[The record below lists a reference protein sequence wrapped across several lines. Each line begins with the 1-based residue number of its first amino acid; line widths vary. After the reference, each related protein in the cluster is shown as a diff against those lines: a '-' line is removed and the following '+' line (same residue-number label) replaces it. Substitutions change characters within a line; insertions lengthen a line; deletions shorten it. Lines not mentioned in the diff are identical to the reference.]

1 MNSRVDRD
9 VFGKKALQKPETLT
23 IIGGY
28 FHGQQYTFKDRD
40 TTNVILIK
48 PAFLPVNVS
57 ADPNEEIPTDMRQF
71 QQTYTRMKCNGHPF
85 LVCIDITEKER
96 TEKINEYFRKGTT

>member
-28 FHGQQYTFKDRD
+28 FHGQQYTFKDRGH
-40 TTNVILIK
+40 NQRYSHQACV
-48 PAFLPVNVS
+48 PA
-57 ADPNEEIPTDMRQF
+57 
-71 QQTYTRMKCNGHPF
+71 C
-85 LVCIDITEKER
+85 
-96 TEKINEYFRKGTT
+96 